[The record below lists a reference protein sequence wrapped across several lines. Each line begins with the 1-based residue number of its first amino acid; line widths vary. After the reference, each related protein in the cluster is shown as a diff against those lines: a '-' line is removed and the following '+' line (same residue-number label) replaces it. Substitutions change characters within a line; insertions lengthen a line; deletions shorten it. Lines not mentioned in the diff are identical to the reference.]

1 MEVVPILKEKRGLFM
16 SMIVARMQKMKAGNL
31 GGIQK
36 HNQREF
42 VNHSN
47 KDIDVERSEAN
58 YDLANEEPVNY
69 QNHVSEIIDSQR
81 ESTRAIR
88 KDAVLVNEWIITS
101 DQEFFKDLSES
112 DTRLFFQESFNFYA
126 DIFGRQ
132 NMAYAVVH
140 MDETTPHMHLGVVPM
155 VNGKLSSKS
164 VFNRKTLLEI
174 QEELPKY
181 LKEKGFDIERGME
194 RSERKNLSVSTYKSV
209 VNQAKKEA
217 EKEVAEIKRQQKTE
231 KQQLNQEFKKLNAL
245 KGKTE
250 NAKVAQKWLTNFE
263 KNLPRTI
270 TGKPIL
276 DKENSKKLSQ
286 FVSGIQKE
294 DIKTLQ
300 ENHKLERKNE
310 KLSEENGKLKKENEQ
325 VAKRRDELISEKKDL
340 EGRFDGVRDDSRV
353 FEDKLKELGHDPSK
367 MPEIEYEGRLVMSK
381 LERGIKPK
389 NKKVAE
395 EWLDTLKEN
404 KKKGLIQGNR
414 LEQFMEQLKAMIDS
428 FLSKIK
434 GLAR

>member
-1 MEVVPILKEKRGLFM
+1 M
-16 SMIVARMQKMKAGNL
+16 SMIVARMQKMKTGNL

-126 DIFGRQ
+126 DIFGKQ

-155 VNGKLSSKS
+155 INGKLSSKS

-250 NAKVAQKWLTNFE
+250 NAKVAQKWL
-263 KNLPRTI
+263 
-270 TGKPIL
+270 
-276 DKENSKKLSQ
+276 
-286 FVSGIQKE
+286 
-294 DIKTLQ
+294 
-300 ENHKLERKNE
+300 
-310 KLSEENGKLKKENEQ
+310 
-325 VAKRRDELISEKKDL
+325 
-340 EGRFDGVRDDSRV
+340 
-353 FEDKLKELGHDPSK
+353 
-367 MPEIEYEGRLVMSK
+367 
-381 LERGIKPK
+381 
-389 NKKVAE
+389 
-395 EWLDTLKEN
+395 
-404 KKKGLIQGNR
+404 
-414 LEQFMEQLKAMIDS
+414 
-428 FLSKIK
+428 
-434 GLAR
+434 